1 MQMATEEKSS
11 NAIPRSLWL
20 VLILLGI
27 SAFISY
33 VDRANL
39 SIAAPILKDEMGLS
53 ASQLGVLLSSFF
65 WSYVSLQL
73 VAGWLADRVNVSWFL
88 AGGFFLWSA
97 ATLGT
102 GMVHG
107 FLLLLIFRML
117 LGVGESV
124 VYPSYS
130 KIISLHCREEH
141 RGVANSLVSAG
152 LALGPGVSLLAGGI
166 LIYKFGW
173 RAFFLG
179 LGVLSM
185 CWLAPWI
192 RWMPDAKNAITKRKC
207 EAPGFG
213 TLLMQRSAW
222 GTCLGM
228 FGYNYLS
235 YFMLTWLPFYL
246 MRERNFSMYSMAK
259 IGGAAYIGAAFLAL
273 LSGWLSDRWIRSG
286 ATPTRVRKTFVCGGL
301 AFAGVVLLLSAMST
315 PGLSVALLILGIGF
329 QHASSSNIWALTQTL
344 AGVNAAGRWTALQNF
359 AGNLAGVTAPAL
371 TGWVLERRHHF
382 TYAFAIMAVIA
393 VAGAASW
400 LFVVGPV
407 REVNWP
413 GAVTADSGRA

>member
-1 MQMATEEKSS
+1 MAMEEKLSTT
-11 NAIPRSLWL
+11 IPRSLWL

-33 VDRANL
+33 VDRAIL
-39 SIAAPILKDEMGLS
+39 SVAAPILKDELGLS
-53 ASQLGVLLSSFF
+53 GSQLGVLLSSFF

-73 VAGWLADRVNVSWFL
+73 VAGWLADRVNVNWFL

-102 GMVHG
+102 GLVHG
-107 FLLLLIFRML
+107 FFLLLIFRML

-130 KIISLHCREEH
+130 KIISLHHREEH
-141 RGVANSLVSAG
+141 RGVANSIISAG

-173 RAFFLG
+173 RAFFVG
-179 LGVLSM
+179 LGILSL

-192 RWMPDAKNAITKRKC
+192 RWMPNAKNTIAAGKGQV
-207 EAPGFG
+207 PGFG

-246 MRERNFSMYSMAK
+246 MRERTFSMYSMAK
-259 IGGAAYIGAAFLAL
+259 IGGAAYIGGACCAL
-273 LSGWLSDRWIRSG
+273 LSGWLSDKWIRWG

-301 AFAGVVLLLSAMST
+301 AFAGIVLLLSAVST
-315 PGLSVALLILGIGF
+315 PNLSVGLLILGIGF
-329 QHASSSNIWALTQTL
+329 QHVSSSNIWALTQTL

-359 AGNLAGVTAPAL
+359 SGNLAGLTAPVL
-371 TGWVLERRHHF
+371 TGWVLDRTHHF
-382 TYAFAIMAVIA
+382 VYAFAIMAVIA
-393 VAGAASW
+393 VMGAASW
-400 LFVVGPV
+400 LFIVGPV
-407 REVNWP
+407 REVSWTMESAAKAATP
-413 GAVTADSGRA
+413 

>member
-1 MQMATEEKSS
+1 MAMPEKVSTT
-11 NAIPRSLWL
+11 IPRSLWL
-20 VLILLGI
+20 VLALLGI

-39 SIAAPILKDEMGLS
+39 SIAAPILKDELGLS
-53 ASQLGVLLSSFF
+53 GSQLGVLLSSFF

-73 VAGWLADRVNVSWFL
+73 LAGWLADRVNVNWFL

-102 GMVHG
+102 GLVHG
-107 FLLLLIFRML
+107 FLVLLIFRML

-130 KIISLHCREEH
+130 KIISLHYREEH
-141 RGVANSLVSAG
+141 RGMANSIISAG

-173 RAFFLG
+173 RAFFVG
-179 LGVLSM
+179 LGMLSL

-192 RWMPDAKNAITKRKC
+192 RWMPKAKNAIPARKA
-207 EAPGFG
+207 EVPGFG
-213 TLLMQRSAW
+213 TLLRQRPAW

-259 IGGAAYIGAAFLAL
+259 IGGAAYMGGACCAL
-273 LSGWLSDRWIRSG
+273 LSGWWSDRWIRSG

-301 AFAGVVLLLSAMST
+301 AFAGIVLLLSAVST
-315 PGLSVALLILGIGF
+315 PTLSVGLLILGIGL
-329 QHASSSNIWALTQTL
+329 QHVSSSNIWALTQTL

-359 AGNLAGVTAPAL
+359 SGNLAGLTAPVL
-371 TGWVLERRHHF
+371 TGWVLDRTHHF
-382 TYAFAIMAVIA
+382 VYAFAIMAVIA
-393 VAGAASW
+393 VMGAASW
-400 LFVVGPV
+400 LFIVGPV
-407 REVNWP
+407 REESWTVESAAKP
-413 GAVTADSGRA
+413 AAP

>member
-1 MQMATEEKSS
+1 MATEEKSLT
-11 NAIPRSLWL
+11 AIPGSLWL

-39 SIAAPILKDEMGLS
+39 SIAAPILKDELGLS
-53 ASQLGVLLSSFF
+53 ESQLGVLLSSFF

-102 GMVHG
+102 GLVHG
-107 FLLLLIFRML
+107 FFLLLIFRML

-130 KIISLHCREEH
+130 KIISLHYHDEH
-141 RGVANSLVSAG
+141 RGVANSIISAG
-152 LALGPGVSLLAGGI
+152 LALGPGSSILAGGF
-166 LIYKFGW
+166 LIFKFGW
-173 RAFFLG
+173 RTFFVA
-179 LGVLSM
+179 LGVVSL

-192 RWMPDAKNAITKRKC
+192 KWMPKPAAAIHTKKT
-207 EAPGFG
+207 EAPSFG
-213 TLLMQRSAW
+213 VLLRQRAAW
-222 GTCLGM
+222 GTCIGM

-259 IGGAAYIGAAFLAL
+259 IGGAAYIGGACFAL
-273 LSGWLSDRWIRSG
+273 VSGWLSDRWIRSG

-301 AFAGVVLLLSAMST
+301 AFAGVVLLLSAISAPT
-315 PGLSVALLILGIGF
+315 LSVGMLILGIGF
-329 QHASSSNIWALTQTL
+329 QHVSSSNIWALTQTL
-344 AGVNAAGRWTALQNF
+344 AGASAAGRWTALQNF
-359 AGNLAGVTAPAL
+359 AGNLAGVVAPAL
-371 TGWVLERRHHF
+371 TGLVLDRTHHF
-382 TYAFAIMAVIA
+382 IYGFAIMAVIA
-393 VAGAASW
+393 VMGAASW
-400 LFVVGPV
+400 LFIVGPV

-413 GAVTADSGRA
+413 LEGAVKPAMP